1 MSLLIVYNFFFCPH
15 LIRFYFLPQ
24 VTQIAAY
31 DPDLGENG
39 QVFYKLG
46 DGHDNKFYIDGKGNQ
61 WFKLIRLNLSS
72 FIH

>member
-1 MSLLIVYNFFFCPH
+1 MFIHC
-15 LIRFYFLPQ
+15 FYHQ

-46 DGHDNKFYIDGKGNQ
+46 DGHDNKFYIDGKGKVVIK
-61 WFKLIRLNLSS
+61 FKLL
-72 FIH
+72 